1 MSSNLYEQA
10 IAEAKQL
17 RDMAEQNAK
26 NKIIEAVTPRI
37 KALIEAQIM
46 GEQDEPVEDELTGID
61 IAMMADDEDEELP
74 PSVVDQPLP
83 PPMPEDELLEP
94 PVPEYEMSDD
104 EDEVENTSVT
114 VNAQGDVNIS
124 VAEGRGRNR
133 GLRKNTRSTVMSGK
147 VNLKE
152 AFNSIRRQ
160 AKRMDAM
167 LQGLQFNKL
176 NEKQRTL
183 IKKAYQ
189 DLLSEALLMKRLLLK
204 EGANKQLTTSYKNMI
219 KEIKEMTRRS
229 SAIFRRLFEIDETD
243 ERYNEIDVYEEDEE
257 LEGGDEDLGGGEEAA
272 AEDVDV
278 DAASTALEDLGAALG
293 LEVEVGV
300 EGEEGEEGEELG
312 GEEAEEEEI
321 DLGEFDRF
329 SEGDDDEAEATDEG
343 DDDDA
348 KATDEVYEIDE
359 NILRREIRRLRKLRE
374 GEGVDPGV
382 LDNFG
387 GGDDEGDMFVDV
399 DEDDLLN
406 ALADEL
412 GDAPTPTVENRRR
425 RGRAQRRNSASRTR
439 RSTARL
445 QTENRKL
452 QKQLKEMNLFN
463 AKLLYVN
470 KLMQNRNVTQKQQRA
485 IVEALDNA
493 KTVREAKFLY
503 QGLAKSLVK
512 RSRKINESAGS
523 RKLLSSASK
532 STRSG
537 SPTISEDTVAARWA
551 TLAGIRK

>member
-1 MSSNLYEQA
+1 MSNNLYAEA

-17 RDMAEQNAK
+17 REMAEQNAK

-46 GEQDEPVEDELTGID
+46 GVEDEPI
-61 IAMMADDEDEELP
+61 EDEELTG
-74 PSVVDQPLP
+74 VDLASLEDEGEVDATILLDLEDEMMEPL
-83 PPMPEDELLEP
+83 PEDELLEP
-94 PVPEYEMSDD
+94 PAP
-104 EDEVENTSVT
+104 EDESFDEEDENTTVT

-124 VAEGRGRNR
+124 VAEGRGRR
-133 GLRKNTRSTVMSGK
+133 RALGTRTRSTAVSGK
-147 VNLKE
+147 VNLRE
-152 AFNSIRRQ
+152 TCNSVRRQ

-189 DLLSEALLMKRLLLK
+189 ELLSEALLIKRLLLK
-204 EGANKQLTTSYKNMI
+204 EGANDRLTTSYIKTI

-229 SAIFRRLFEIDETD
+229 SAIFRRLFEIDDGDVD
-243 ERYNEIDVYEEDEE
+243 EIYGMREEDEE
-257 LEGGDEDLGGGEEAA
+257 FDDDELGGEEEAA

-278 DAASTALEDLGAALG
+278 DAASTALEDLGTALG
-293 LEVEVGV
+293 LDVVV
-300 EGEEGEEGEELG
+300 GEEGEEGEE
-312 GEEAEEEEI
+312 EEVEEDGEEEEI
-321 DLGEFDRF
+321 DLGEIHLGEAD
-329 SEGDDDEAEATDEG
+329 EEEVDEA
-343 DDDDA
+343 DDA
-348 KATDEVYEIDE
+348 EATDEVYEIDE

-374 GEGVDPGV
+374 SDGVDPGV

-387 GGDDEGDMFVDV
+387 GGSDEGDMFVDV

-412 GDAPTPTVENRRR
+412 GDAPAPTVENRRR
-425 RGRAQRRNSASRTR
+425 RQPRRRNHAPRANQRRSAQI
-439 RSTARL
+439 
-445 QTENRKL
+445 QTENKKL
-452 QKQLKEMNLFN
+452 RKQLTEMNLFN

-470 KLMQNRNVTQKQQRA
+470 KLMQNTNVTQKQQRA

-493 KTVREAKFLY
+493 KTIREAKFLY

-512 RSRKINESAGS
+512 RTRNRKMNESAGS

-532 STRSG
+532 STRRG
-537 SPTISEDTVAARWA
+537 SASLNEDTVAQRWA

>member
-1 MSSNLYEQA
+1 MSNNLYAEA

-17 RDMAEQNAK
+17 REMAEQNAK

-46 GEQDEPVEDELTGID
+46 GEQDEPIEDELTGVD
-61 IAMMADDEDEELP
+61 LAMLDDEGGDEIA
-74 PSVVDQPLP
+74 P
-83 PPMPEDELLEP
+83 PPAPEDEMMEPLPEDELLEP
-94 PVPEYEMSDD
+94 PAPAGASFDEFD
-104 EDEVENTSVT
+104 EDEDENTTVT

-124 VAEGRGRNR
+124 VAEGHGRR
-133 GLRKNTRSTVMSGK
+133 RALGTRTRSTAMSGK
-147 VNLKE
+147 VNLRE
-152 AFNSIRRQ
+152 ACNSIRRQ

-189 DLLSEALLMKRLLLK
+189 ELLSEALLIKRLLLK
-204 EGANKQLTTSYKNMI
+204 EGANDRLTTSYIQTI

-229 SAIFRRLFEIDETD
+229 SAIFRRLFEIDDGDVD
-243 ERYNEIDVYEEDEE
+243 EIYGMREEDEE
-257 LEGGDEDLGGGEEAA
+257 LGDEELGGEEGEEAP

-278 DAASTALEDLGAALG
+278 DAASTALEDLGTALG
-293 LEVEVGV
+293 LDVSVE
-300 EGEEGEEGEELG
+300 EEGEEEGEE
-312 GEEAEEEEI
+312 EMEAGEEEEV
-321 DLGEFDRF
+321 DLGEIHLG
-329 SEGDDDEAEATDEG
+329 EADDEEVDEADDAEA
-343 DDDDA
+343 A
-348 KATDEVYEIDE
+348 DEVYEIDE

-374 GEGVDPGV
+374 SEGVDPGV

-387 GGDDEGDMFVDV
+387 GGDPEGDMFVDV

-425 RGRAQRRNSASRTR
+425 RQLRRRNSAARTNQR
-439 RSTARL
+439 RSAQI
-445 QTENRKL
+445 QTENKKL
-452 QKQLKEMNLFN
+452 RRQLTEMNLFN

-470 KLMQNRNVTQKQQRA
+470 KLMQNTNVTQKQQRA

-493 KTVREAKFLY
+493 KTIREAKFLY

-512 RSRKINESAGS
+512 RSRNRKMNESAGS

-532 STRSG
+532 STRRG
-537 SPTISEDTVAARWA
+537 SASLNEDTVAERWA

>member
-1 MSSNLYEQA
+1 MSNNLYAEA

-17 RDMAEQNAK
+17 REMAEQNAK

-46 GEQDEPVEDELTGID
+46 GVEDEPI
-61 IAMMADDEDEELP
+61 EDEELTG
-74 PSVVDQPLP
+74 VDLASLEDEGEVDATILLDLEDEMMEPL
-83 PPMPEDELLEP
+83 PEDELLEP
-94 PVPEYEMSDD
+94 PAP
-104 EDEVENTSVT
+104 EDESFDEEDENTTVT

-124 VAEGRGRNR
+124 VAEGRGRR
-133 GLRKNTRSTVMSGK
+133 RALGTRTRSTAVSGK
-147 VNLKE
+147 VNLRE
-152 AFNSIRRQ
+152 TCNSVRRQ

-189 DLLSEALLMKRLLLK
+189 ELLSEALLIKRLLLK
-204 EGANKQLTTSYKNMI
+204 EGANDRLTTSYIKTI

-229 SAIFRRLFEIDETD
+229 SAIFRRLFEIDDGDVD
-243 ERYNEIDVYEEDEE
+243 EIYGMREEDEE
-257 LEGGDEDLGGGEEAA
+257 FDDDELGGEEEAA

-278 DAASTALEDLGAALG
+278 DAASTALEDLGTALG
-293 LEVEVGV
+293 LDVVV
-300 EGEEGEEGEELG
+300 GEEGEEGEE
-312 GEEAEEEEI
+312 EEVEEDGEEEEI
-321 DLGEFDRF
+321 DLGEIHLGEAD
-329 SEGDDDEAEATDEG
+329 EEEVDEA
-343 DDDDA
+343 DDA
-348 KATDEVYEIDE
+348 EATDEVYEVDE

-374 GEGVDPGV
+374 SDGVDPGV

-387 GGDDEGDMFVDV
+387 GGSDEGDMFVDV

-412 GDAPTPTVENRRR
+412 GDAPAPTVENRRR
-425 RGRAQRRNSASRTR
+425 RQPRRRNHAPRANQRRSAQI
-439 RSTARL
+439 
-445 QTENRKL
+445 QTENKKL
-452 QKQLKEMNLFN
+452 RKQLTEMNLFN

-470 KLMQNRNVTQKQQRA
+470 KLMQNTNVTQKQQRA

-493 KTVREAKFLY
+493 KTIREAKFLY

-512 RSRKINESAGS
+512 RTRNRKMNESAGS

-532 STRSG
+532 STRRG
-537 SPTISEDTVAARWA
+537 SASLNEDTVAQRWA

>member
-1 MSSNLYEQA
+1 MSNNLYEQA

-17 RDMAEQNAK
+17 REMAEQNAK
-26 NKIIEAVTPRI
+26 NKVIAAVTPRI

-46 GEQDEPVEDELTGID
+46 GEQEEPVDDEVTGVD
-61 IAMMADDEDEELP
+61 IAMMDSGEDDE
-74 PSVVDQPLP
+74 PSSPT
-83 PPMPEDELLEP
+83 PMPEDELLEP
-94 PVPEYEMSDD
+94 PAQEEMSD
-104 EDEVENTSVT
+104 EVEHEVENTSVT

-124 VAEGRGRNR
+124 VAEGRGDIH

-147 VNLKE
+147 SNLGE
-152 AFNSIRRQ
+152 AFNSVRRQ

-176 NEKQRTL
+176 NETQRTL

-189 DLLSEALLMKRLLLK
+189 ELLSEALLMKRLLLK
-204 EGANKQLTTSYKNMI
+204 EGANDQLTTSYKLMI

-229 SAIFRRLFEIDETD
+229 SAIFRRLFEIDDQD
-243 ERYNEIDVYEEDEE
+243 EPKNEMDMYEEDEAAD
-257 LEGGDEDLGGGEEAA
+257 EGGEAA
-272 AEDVDV
+272 DVDM
-278 DAASTALEDLGAALG
+278 DAASSALEDLGSALG
-293 LEVEVGV
+293 LDVEV
-300 EGEEGEEGEELG
+300 
-312 GEEAEEEEI
+312 EEAEGDDDDEDEGGDEEEI
-321 DLGEFDRF
+321 DLGEIHLGEMDKEKDEMDD
-329 SEGDDDEAEATDEG
+329 EGAMREADDDEGEMREA
-343 DDDDA
+343 DDV
-348 KATDEVYEIDE
+348 DEVYEIDE
-359 NILRREIRRLRKLRE
+359 NVLRREIRRLRALRE
-374 GEGVDPGV
+374 GDAVDMA
-382 LDNFG
+382 DQFG
-387 GGDDEGDMFVDV
+387 GGEAGEEMFVDV

-412 GDAPTPTVENRRR
+412 GDAPMPTVESRRR
-425 RGRAQRRNSASRTR
+425 ARRADSRARRAN
-439 RSTARL
+439 ARL
-445 QTENRKL
+445 QAENKKL
-452 QKQLKEMNLFN
+452 QKQLSEMNLFN

-493 KTVREAKFLY
+493 KTIREAKFLY

-512 RSRKINESAGS
+512 RSRINESAGS

-537 SPTISEDTVAARWA
+537 SPALNEDAVAARWA